1 MPSLFKPDTSDIA
14 LKKSAFQGY
23 IAIFRTLYYIL
34 EQPAKLENKQLNIR
48 NFKVKSPRMVRKMK
62 LLLDEMYAG
71 LKEYFETLGYEVLTA
86 QEAGLRSAKDKDI
99 VEYAGK
105 NGLILVTQ
113 DQKPAELAELTGV
126 KYVLI
131 SNALIAK
138 IADKKIKEKYMQ

>member
-1 MPSLFKPDTSDIA
+1 
-14 LKKSAFQGY
+14 
-23 IAIFRTLYYIL
+23 
-34 EQPAKLENKQLNIR
+34 
-48 NFKVKSPRMVRKMK
+48 MK

-86 QEAGLRSAKDKDI
+86 QEVGLRSAKDKDI

-113 DQKPAELAELTGV
+113 DQKPAELAELTSV

-138 IADKKIKEKYMQ
+138 IADEKIREKYKQ